1 MELVKVNNNGKLI
14 TELKVVCGVYGKKH
28 KNVLRDIRNIIGDL
42 PSLTDEFIPTTYI
55 DAKGETRS
63 TYYLTEKGFYMLSAS
78 FRGSKARE
86 FQSKF
91 FDAFKALKDENKMLR
106 SACTE
111 LFNGCNSELVEIMS
125 TSEIIKHIKALKDE
139 NKTLLSNQYITK
151 HTYCISDITQKFK
164 KITPY
169 TAQLFLI
176 DRGYLTVRK
185 NGVFPNEFY
194 DKNNTIVSVLD
205 ENREQYYP
213 RYTLKGTRMVEDV
226 LLEEGYELKG
236 ID

>member
-14 TELKVVCGVYGKKH
+14 TELKVVCEVYGKKH
-28 KNVLRDIRNIIGDL
+28 KDVLRVIRNIIGDL

-78 FRGSKARE
+78 FKGSKARE

-91 FDAFKALKDENKMLR
+91 FDAFKALKDENKM
-106 SACTE
+106 
-111 LFNGCNSELVEIMS
+111 
-125 TSEIIKHIKALKDE
+125 
-139 NKTLLSNQYITK
+139 LLSNQYITK

>member
-14 TELKVVCGVYGKKH
+14 TELKVVCEVYGKKH

-86 FQSKF
+86 FLSKF
-91 FDAFKALKDENKMLR
+91 FDAFKALKDENK
-106 SACTE
+106 
-111 LFNGCNSELVEIMS
+111 I
-125 TSEIIKHIKALKDE
+125 
-139 NKTLLSNQYITK
+139 LLSNQYITK
-151 HTYCISDITQKFK
+151 YTYCISDITQKFK

-226 LLEEGYELKG
+226 LLEEGYELKA